1 MTRKRKENPWSVDYK
16 QGDESGRTY
25 DRVPL
30 PDKALTETELRR
42 HYVARCTERFSG
54 RGSAPCVRMF
64 IRNVG
69 AIEVDG
75 RVFRAGIK
83 GQSDIYGY
91 VLRQPF
97 AIPFEVECKN
107 IRTPES
113 AAQTTWAAFCKQWN
127 IPRLT
132 IRAIRGE
139 SPEEI
144 LDRWVSE
151 TESFFIGIS
160 NTWAAALADRSPVG
174 ASISPPSK
182 SGS

>member
-1 MTRKRKENPWSVDYK
+1 M
-16 QGDESGRTY
+16 
-25 DRVPL
+25 
-30 PDKALTETELRR
+30 TETEIRR
-42 HYVARCTERFSG
+42 FYVARCTAKFRD
-54 RGSAPCVRMF
+54 VRMF

-107 IRTPES
+107 VRTPES

-139 SPEEI
+139 SPEEV

-151 TESFFIGIS
+151 TENFFIGILERS
-160 NTWAAALADRSPVG
+160 LAG
-174 ASISPPSK
+174 ASISQPSK